1 MWSSFT
7 PRMYG
12 VGRKT
17 TTQPSTLDRDDTHDR
32 SISVLWLH
40 TGQYNQRPILHC
52 ITMNIRLRLLHAL
65 TRLASIVA
73 RPFSSRHVLI
83 IRRILWLV
91 LTVPVNCFS
100 SLCELAELLIECKKF
115 STVTVLLSCVLKPAG
130 HCFGLGLDFT
140 DAVLVPLLIYV
151 RSYCKCQKQHLWT
164 RRLFTHNT
172 SDRPTEMSTHIQSKS
187 TCHLVLCLQHNV
199 LYWNVKIQNNQKQ
212 HLLT

>member
-1 MWSSFT
+1 MDGKKIDQLWHEA
-7 PRMYG
+7 PEDREPPPGRG
-12 VGRKT
+12 VRG
-17 TTQPSTLDRDDTHDR
+17 
-32 SISVLWLH
+32 VLA
-40 TGQYNQRPILHC
+40 P
-52 ITMNIRLRLLHAL
+52 AL
-65 TRLASIVA
+65 VA

-83 IRRILWLV
+83 IRRFLWLM

-172 SDRPTEMSTHIQSKS
+172 SDGPG
-187 TCHLVLCLQHNV
+187 
-199 LYWNVKIQNNQKQ
+199 YWNVDTHTVKI
-212 HLLT
+212 HMSSCVVFAT